1 LHKAGAVQEMDK
13 YKVDM
18 YVLLKIILP
27 RKVTV
32 IKQKYMILY
41 SGYKNDKHEFG
52 TEFYINRHTVDNFL
66 VFEPVNETICNI
78 CVKLK
83 CYNLI
88 FISTLTPTEENCEEF
103 CMSLEM
109 VYVAVPNN
117 M

>member
-18 YVLLKIILP
+18 YALLEIILLG
-27 RKVTV
+27 KVTV

-41 SGYKNDKHEFG
+41 SGYKSDKQEFG
-52 TEFYINRHTVDNFL
+52 TEFYINICTVDNFL
-66 VFEPVNETICNI
+66 VFELVNETICNI
-78 CVKLK
+78 WVELK

-88 FISTLTPTEENCEEF
+88 FVSTLTPTEENGEEF

-117 M
+117 T